1 METMPFAEE
10 RNAIFA
16 RLEET
21 AACANLTKEERELYE
36 EQWRNYNDYYNTID
50 FEKEKS
56 YEEGQD
62 KGQET
67 ERIKIAKAFKAK
79 GVSVQMIS
87 EFTGLTEEEIAKL

>member
-1 METMPFAEE
+1 METMPFTEE

-50 FEKEKS
+50 FAR
-56 YEEGQD
+56 EEGH
-62 KGQET
+62 
-67 ERIKIAKAFKAK
+67 AK
-79 GVSVQMIS
+79 GREEGREEGIVQVAKTMKSQGVEVSLIAQC
-87 EFTGLTEEEIAKL
+87 TGLSPEEIAKL